1 MVGRVACYYMDI
13 FFSRVAEV
21 NDHFEFPVPIGIQY
35 VEIQVF
41 APFTFFK
48 FFQSWRAHV
57 ETIKSRMCYFSGSE
71 KCGNF
76 MDSVP
81 DSYDWLKCVHCSQE
95 RNSVFDKQKH
105 AHRFEAQLEYSDSF
119 FGTVIFEQGRNVEGV
134 FFYIVIILIILC
146 LLKHSFS
153 I

>member
-119 FGTVIFEQGRNVEGV
+119 FWNCNIRTRPKRGRGILLYSYHIN
-134 FFYIVIILIILC
+134 YIVS
-146 LLKHSFS
+146 LKA
-153 I
+153 